1 MTVRDQGERQER
13 VIRVPHGFGGPFG
26 PGGHGG
32 PFGPGGHGGHGGP
45 FGPGGRRGG
54 LLEPSLLLLLV
65 EGPQHGYTLMEALNR
80 RRLLDHEVE
89 FGNLYRT
96 LRRMERDRLVTSTW
110 NTGDP
115 GPNKRVYQIA
125 PAGEEVLKHWAETL
139 ESRLRLL
146 NHFLD
151 EYHRRFGPTPTDPPQ
166 RPPEDDNI

>member
-1 MTVRDQGERQER
+1 MDYKKERE
-13 VIRVPHGFGGPFG
+13 RVPHGFGGPFG

-54 LLEPSLLLLLV
+54 FLQSGLLLLLA

-80 RRLLDHEVE
+80 RQLLDHDVDV
-89 FGNLYRT
+89 GNLYRT
-96 LRRMERDRLVTSTW
+96 LRRMEEHGLVTSTW
-110 NTGDP
+110 NTQDP
-115 GPNKRVYQIA
+115 GPNKRVYEIT
-125 PAGEEVLKHWAETL
+125 PAGEELLQHWAEAL

-151 EYHRRFGPTPTDPPQ
+151 QYHRRSSPPADSAQ
-166 RPPEDDNI
+166 RPPEQDDTL